1 MTQTVVITGANRGIG
16 LALARLYQSRG
27 DRVFAACRQTSPGLD
42 DIGVEVIKGIDV
54 TREDSLQALQ
64 KALRGVTIDLLI
76 NNAGILN
83 NEKLGDL
90 DVEAIRRQFEVNAL
104 APLRITERL
113 APQMPAG
120 SRLALVT
127 SRMGSLAD
135 NTSGGAYGYR
145 MSKAAL
151 NMAGRCLAHDL
162 KERGIAVAIL
172 HPGMVSTEMIGGRG
186 DISPAE
192 AAARLADR
200 IDTLG
205 LGNTGTF
212 WHANGEVLP
221 W

>member
-120 SRLALVT
+120 SRLAETAPLA
-127 SRMGSLAD
+127 GS
-135 NTSGGAYGYR
+135 
-145 MSKAAL
+145 
-151 NMAGRCLAHDL
+151 
-162 KERGIAVAIL
+162 
-172 HPGMVSTEMIGGRG
+172 
-186 DISPAE
+186 
-192 AAARLADR
+192 
-200 IDTLG
+200 TL
-205 LGNTGTF
+205 
-212 WHANGEVLP
+212 
-221 W
+221 